1 MIDVTCAVIRDDKDR
16 VLVVQHGDESD
27 HPGMWEFPGGK
38 IKKGES
44 AEECIIREIR
54 EELSISV
61 VICHALTGVVHD
73 YGFRK
78 IKLIPFV
85 CDTLDFAISLN
96 EHSDYKWIE
105 TGDLLKFSLTK
116 ADVPVAEEYIAV
128 FAAKDVGEEVV

>member
-1 MIDVTCAVIRDDKDR
+1 MIDVTCAIIRDDEDR

-44 AEECIIREIR
+44 AEECIIREIK

-73 YGFRK
+73 YGFKK

-85 CDTLDFAISLN
+85 CDTIDFAISLN
-96 EHSDYKWIE
+96 EHSDYRWTE
-105 TGDLLKFSLTK
+105 AADLLRFSFTE
-116 ADVPVAEEYIAV
+116 ADIPVAEEYV
-128 FAAKDVGEEVV
+128 SLFSRSKFRK